1 MLSER
6 LAQKRLEK
14 KLTHQN
20 MADKLG
26 ITRQA
31 YGNYESGKRDLDTE
45 TLSKIA
51 DILETTTDYLL
62 GRTHNP
68 SPKNT
73 AAEDAEIDELL
84 KNEVHGAFFKGYL
97 EAPEQRKA
105 EMRQFLKFIL
115 EQEKDRK
122 PGQRQGE

>member
-6 LAQKRLEK
+6 LTHKRLEK

-51 DILETTTDYLL
+51 DILDTTTDYLL
-62 GRTHNP
+62 GRTDNP

-73 AAEDAEIDELL
+73 IEEAQIDELL
-84 KNEVHGAFFKGYL
+84 KNKVHGAFFKDYL
-97 EAPEQRKA
+97 SAPEEKKE

-115 EQEKDRK
+115 EQEKNRK